1 MIQKLNVKA
10 ICDMANNL
18 VSDNNTEEKSALY
31 NFYNGEVL
39 NKRELQSIIDFLNK
53 KRVAQL
59 SSVVWQ

>member
-53 KRVAQL
+53 KRVA
-59 SSVVWQ
+59 